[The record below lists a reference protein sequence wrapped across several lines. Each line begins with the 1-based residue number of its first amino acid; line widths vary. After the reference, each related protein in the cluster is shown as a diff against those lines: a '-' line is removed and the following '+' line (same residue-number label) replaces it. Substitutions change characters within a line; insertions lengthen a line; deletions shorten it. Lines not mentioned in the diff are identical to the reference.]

1 MDFSP
6 LAILLSLLFT
16 ALLSFAARRL
26 LLSSG
31 WSRRRLPP
39 GPPPLP
45 IIGNLHLLGHLP
57 HRSLRSLSAQ
67 YGPIMSLRLGLVPA
81 VVVSSPEAAGLFL
94 GTHDA
99 IFASRPRIPEAE
111 LDFYT
116 TKGLV
121 FTEYGPYWRSVRKLC
136 TTHLLS
142 AARVRSF
149 EGMRREEVGSLV
161 ASLRESAAAHEA
173 VDLSAQ
179 VERAMEDMACRMILG
194 RSTDGEHDLKGI
206 IQENARVAGVFNL
219 ADYVPFL
226 RPLDLQ
232 GSSRQFKAVR
242 RSVDKLLEKIIDD
255 HVQDTAHYDSEHQQD
270 FIDILLSMM
279 NQPIDPREE
288 KYIIDRTNIKAIILD
303 MISGSFETASTSID
317 WAFSELMRNPQT
329 MAHLQEE
336 LETIVGLTRM
346 VEESDL
352 PKLNYLDMVVKESM
366 RLHPVVPL
374 LVPRESMEDAVIN
387 ECFIPKKSRIIV
399 NIWAIGRDPS
409 VWSEN
414 TEKFVPERFVDN
426 GIDVKGHHFEL
437 LPFGSGRRGCP
448 GIQLGLLQVKLV
460 LAQLAHCF
468 KWELPKDMAP
478 SDIDM
483 SERFGL
489 SVPRANHLL
498 AVPTYRLLV

>member
-1 MDFSP
+1 MESST

-16 ALLSFAARRL
+16 TLLSFTARL
-26 LLSSG
+26 LLLSNQ
-31 WSRRRLPP
+31 SRRRLPP

-45 IIGNLHLLGHLP
+45 IIGNLHMLGHLP
-57 HRSLRSLSAQ
+57 HRSLRRLSAR
-67 YGPIMSLRLGLVPA
+67 YGPIMSLRLGLVPT
-81 VVVSSPEAAGLFL
+81 VVVSSPKAAKAFL
-94 GTHDA
+94 GVHDA
-99 IFASRPRIPEAE
+99 IFASRPKSPEAE

-136 TTHLLS
+136 TTRLLN

-149 EGMRREEVGSLV
+149 EGVRMEEVGSLV
-161 ASLRESAAAHEA
+161 ASLKESAAVHEA
-173 VDLSAQ
+173 VDLSAR
-179 VERAMEDMACRMILG
+179 VARAMEDMACRMILG

-206 IQENARVAGVFNL
+206 IQEAARVAGTFNL

-226 RPLDLQ
+226 RPLNLQ
-232 GSSRQFKAVR
+232 GSTRQFKAVR

-255 HVQDTAHYDSEHQQD
+255 HVQDAAHYDSKHQQD
-270 FIDILLSMM
+270 FIAILLSMM

-288 KYIIDRTNIKAIILD
+288 KYIIERSNIKAIILD
-303 MISGSFETASTSID
+303 MISGSFETSSTSID
-317 WAFSELMRNPQT
+317 WAFSELMRHPQA
-329 MAHLQEE
+329 MARLQGE
-336 LETIVGLTRM
+336 LEAIVGLTRM

-366 RLHPVVPL
+366 RLHPVIPL

-399 NIWAIGRDPS
+399 NVWAIGRDPS

-414 TEKFVPERFVDN
+414 AEEFVPERFADN
-426 GIDVKGHHFEL
+426 GIDVKGNHFEL

-448 GIQLGLLQVKLV
+448 GIQLGLIQVKLV

-468 KWELPKDMAP
+468 KWELPDDMVP
-478 SDIDM
+478 SDIDT

-498 AVPTYRLLV
+498 SVPTYRLLV